1 MKGVAIITNKGGVGK
16 TTLCHLLAVGA
27 VWRNVPAYLFHTDN
41 REPMP
46 TEGRPYAYID
56 GRDPKTLETMITGLL
71 NSEGVCVVDGGG
83 NRPEVDLWLAMN
95 MDLVL
100 IPVMADTESVNLAI
114 ETMARIEE
122 KGLKNARYIL
132 NMVSTNEK
140 ARLFDFTNF
149 FNRLDTSKIA
159 GQVKRMDGVRR
170 LSMPDSAEN
179 PFQTPPSN
187 VNNLSRTLWGIVDDA
202 LENVTD
208 TQNQTAE
215 TA

>member
-1 MKGVAIITNKGGVGK
+1 MRGVAIITNKGGVGK

-41 REPMP
+41 RDPMEV
-46 TEGRPYAYID
+46 EGRPYAYID
-56 GRDPKTLETMITGLL
+56 GRNPETLSTMIGGLL
-71 NSEGVCVVDGGG
+71 NNDGVCIVDGGG
-83 NRPEVDLWLAMN
+83 NRPDVDLWLAEH

-114 ETMARIEE
+114 ETMTRIEE

-149 FNRLDTSKIA
+149 FDRLETEKIA
-159 GQVKRMDGVRR
+159 GQIKRMDGVKR
-170 LSMPDSAEN
+170 LSMPDIEN
-179 PFQTPPSN
+179 PFPTPPSN
-187 VNNLSRTLWGIVDDA
+187 VNNLSRSMWRLVNETL
-202 LENVTD
+202 
-208 TQNQTAE
+208 QNMEE
-215 TA
+215 TPEDVSAIA